1 MTNNRSAVGLAAL
14 KEAKIRSEVHVTL
27 GTESPKWRKHLRRE
41 SSNSPISRVMS
52 CLSVGG
58 SNVNQRS
65 TTPPPLCGESNFI
78 YSPPEVSNEHDSSGL
93 CLHNNPEHEF
103 VSPHSPKCYSMQQHM
118 AAAANLLSNVAL
130 TQLLYGFDD
139 STSSECNDTIPST
152 PRIINSNLNSTDEE
166 LPIWKMEQLLWTDWV
181 VPVIVKRHGAVHAII
196 LSQLALYILE
206 MMMKDGDIKEG
217 VGCTFPSQHFS
228 LDAITSFRAILRLEP
243 SELVKVIIPYYT
255 NILEDQSEVA
265 ERGSDLYLGTQSGTF
280 AWFKLRTNQHRSEL
294 LDCICEWYSVFMG
307 GNDELLVEQCCY
319 DAVFSH
325 ITATSRDCFVS
336 NPLGE
341 E

>member
-14 KEAKIRSEVHVTL
+14 EEAKIRSEVHVTL
-27 GTESPKWRKHLRRE
+27 GTEPSKWRKHLRRE

-52 CLSVGG
+52 RLSVGG
-58 SNVNQRS
+58 SYMNQRS
-65 TTPPPLCGESNFI
+65 TTPPPLCGSYNFI
-78 YSPPEVSNEHDSSGL
+78 YSSPEASNEHDSSGL

-103 VSPHSPKCYSMQQHM
+103 VSPRSPKCCSTQQHM
-118 AAAANLLSNVAL
+118 AGAANLLSNVAL
-130 TQLLYGFDD
+130 TQLLYDFDD

-152 PRIINSNLNSTDEE
+152 PEIINSTDEE
-166 LPIWKMEQLLWTDWV
+166 LPIRKMERLLWTDWV
-181 VPVIVKRHGAVHAII
+181 VPVIVKRYGAVNAIV
-196 LSQLALYILE
+196 LSQLSLYILE
-206 MMMKDGDIKEG
+206 MLIKDGDIKEG
-217 VGCTFPSQHFS
+217 VGCTFPSEHFS

-265 ERGSDLYLGTQSGTF
+265 EKGSDLYLGTQSGTF
-280 AWFKLRTNQHRSEL
+280 VWFKLRTNQHRSEL
-294 LDCICEWYSVFMG
+294 LDCIDEWYSVFMG

-325 ITATSRDCFVS
+325 ITVTSRDCFVS